1 LQHKLGDLENVI
13 NRGEERDR
21 KEKNMSRK
29 QLTKDCPSCSLLHID
44 DDSQIIC
51 KWGHHK
57 KRKVLDEKH
66 VRKQC
71 TLNRGK

>member
-1 LQHKLGDLENVI
+1 
-13 NRGEERDR
+13 
-21 KEKNMSRK
+21 MSRK

-44 DDSQIIC
+44 DDSQITC